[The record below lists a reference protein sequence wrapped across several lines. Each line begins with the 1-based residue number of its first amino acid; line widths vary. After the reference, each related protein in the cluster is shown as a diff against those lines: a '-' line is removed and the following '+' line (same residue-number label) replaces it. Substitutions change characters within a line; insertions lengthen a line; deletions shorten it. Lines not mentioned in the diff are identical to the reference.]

1 MKTIKNIPRYSVYKN
16 SGVEWLGEIPIN
28 WKILRF
34 NYVFCFGK
42 GLNITKENLQDNG
55 IPCVNYGEIHSKYGF
70 EVDPQ
75 KHQLKYVSYEYLK
88 ENKKSLLNY
97 GDFIFA
103 DTSED
108 IEGAGNFTYL
118 NNAKDSIF
126 AGYHTVITRPM
137 INVNVRF
144 LAYMF
149 DSQSYRDQIRNK
161 VKGVKVYSVTKSI
174 LKDTYISLPPD
185 TEQNDIVTFL
195 DKKII
200 PINQAIAI
208 KQKQIAL
215 LKERQQIIIQ
225 KAVTQG
231 LDPNVPMKDSGI
243 EWIGRIPEHW
253 KIIKLK
259 YSTYINQNSLTEST
273 SPNLEFEYV
282 DIGNVTFDS
291 GIIGKEKYTFRTSPS
306 RARRIA
312 KVGDTIVST
321 VRTYLKAIAA
331 IDEQYQY
338 CIYSTGFAVLSP
350 QKELNNKYLTFFIKS
365 DSFTNQVSSVAKGMS
380 YPAINS
386 SELSNLYICI
396 PPYVEQKTIEKHI
409 QKLTLKIEKL
419 LSLYLEQ
426 IEKLK
431 EYKAT
436 LIDSAVTGKIK
447 ITTEE

>member
-1 MKTIKNIPRYSVYKN
+1 MKTIKNMPRYSVYKD
-16 SGVEWLGEIPIN
+16 SGVEWLGETPVN
-28 WKILRF
+28 WKIMRLAHYFIER
-34 NYVFCFGK
+34 N
-42 GLNITKENLQDNG
+42 TK
-55 IPCVNYGEIHSKYGF
+55 
-70 EVDPQ
+70 
-75 KHQLKYVSYEYLK
+75 VS
-88 ENKKSLLNY
+88 
-97 GDFIFA
+97 D
-103 DTSED
+103 
-108 IEGAGNFTYL
+108 
-118 NNAKDSIF
+118 KD
-126 AGYHTVITRPM
+126 
-137 INVNVRF
+137 
-144 LAYMF
+144 YMPL
-149 DSQSYRDQIRNK
+149 
-161 VKGVKVYSVTKSI
+161 SVTKQGVLPQLEHAAKTNDGDNRKLVQKNDFVINSRSDRKGSSGISKFTGSVSLINII
-174 LKDTYISLPPD
+174 LKPIDIHPDFCDFLLKSTSFIEEFYRIGHGIVADLWTTRYQNMKNIILAMPPYDEQVIISH
-185 TEQNDIVTFL
+185 FL
-195 DKKII
+195 VKKISQI
-200 PINQAIAI
+200 DQAIAI
-208 KQKQIAL
+208 KEKQIAL

-225 KAVTQG
+225 RAVTQG

-243 EWIGRIPEHW
+243 EWIGMIPEHW

-321 VRTYLKAIAA
+321 VRTYLKAISE